1 MNPRPLTDDERA
13 QLHAVFLTLRGLH
26 EHFTFDQAL
35 AEPVILGCMRNV
47 NDARQKRLAQARA
60 RAAREAA
67 EFQLT

>member
-1 MNPRPLTDDERA
+1 MTPAPITTAERA
-13 QLHAVFLTLRGLH
+13 QLHAVYLTLRGIH
-26 EHFTFDQAL
+26 QHFTFDEAL

-60 RAAREAA
+60 RSAIQAT